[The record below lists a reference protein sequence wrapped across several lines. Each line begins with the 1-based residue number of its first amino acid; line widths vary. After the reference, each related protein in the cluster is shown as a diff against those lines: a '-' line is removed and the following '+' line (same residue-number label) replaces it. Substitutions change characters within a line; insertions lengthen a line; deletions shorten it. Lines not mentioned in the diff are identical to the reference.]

1 MKLQTLSKAAAFL
14 LGACVALLGAVS
26 IFVAASGAVHP
37 SATFAYLSGVG
48 FLLMAAPL
56 VAFAFSRRLAKA
68 LLVLFLVALALAML
82 WLTFQPDRPVDHAAF
97 AQVAA
102 IAFAVMLLA
111 RVGLS
116 WHRK

>member
-1 MKLQTLSKAAAFL
+1 MKFRTLSKTIVFL
-14 LGACVALLGAVS
+14 LGACIALLGAVS

-37 SATFAYLSGVG
+37 SATFAYVSGVG

-56 VAFAFSRRLAKA
+56 MAFFFSTRLAKA

-82 WLTFQPDRPVDHAAF
+82 WLTFQPDRPADHAAF

-111 RVGLS
+111 RVGLA